1 MQIKLL
7 NLSKW
12 GLKTSSYLNSTYLQT
27 YMKEFEL
34 AKVQAR
40 KFLNFV
46 TTHLGKDVNVDE
58 KESTNESSIFKN
70 IKLV

>member
-1 MQIKLL
+1 
-7 NLSKW
+7 
-12 GLKTSSYLNSTYLQT
+12 
-27 YMKEFEL
+27 MKEFGL
-34 AKVQAR
+34 AKAQAR